1 MNTLLISL
9 LSVCLSAF
17 APEQEPS
24 SAVVEGRIQ
33 NSPSPYLILMDA
45 SGQDTVAIRADGT
58 FRFAR
63 TLDAP
68 RACTFM
74 IPKVQLFHQLW
85 MENGKTTRIGLDA
98 DHVEAISVTGDT
110 EQECTFLNTS
120 EPVLRTFK
128 MPGTKSF
135 AAYTARMEQV
145 RDSLLSV
152 ARRTVDNP
160 LFTAYEERSLRS
172 AIANKQT
179 GFFREL
185 MADGRPVDADADYN
199 RFMDAIDLRDDA
211 LDYGTAFTVTEWKSL
226 CLSRTPERDYRTM
239 IRVLADLP
247 MKPTV
252 KDEVIFSVMRMFIA
266 SGETDGRE
274 ETYRTVLAMVQAESV
289 KQRLGAFYEQD
300 TRMRSD
306 AGRVADFEVMTTD
319 DVRVKFSSVCE
330 KPVIYIDIW
339 STWCAPCCREI
350 PYVARLVEHYKD
362 NPDIEFVS
370 LSIDQNVKN
379 WKAFLA
385 KADHTGWK
393 QYLIPAE
400 AQRAFMNAFAINGI
414 PRFLVIGRDGKIL
427 DSNAPRPSSEGIT
440 EYLNKQIDKAAH

>member
-1 MNTLLISL
+1 MPIYQSASGYTGIEATPLARVGYSDFILSRVYEDDWLPRITSTELLEPVTRCFQEIQIMH
-9 LSVCLSAF
+9 
-17 APEQEPS
+17 APEVAPMRPYVKNQQLVPS
-24 SAVVEGRIQ
+24 
-33 NSPSPYLILMDA
+33 
-45 SGQDTVAIRADGT
+45 TVQT
-58 FRFAR
+58 
-63 TLDAP
+63 
-68 RACTFM
+68 
-74 IPKVQLFHQLW
+74 
-85 MENGKTTRIGLDA
+85 
-98 DHVEAISVTGDT
+98 
-110 EQECTFLNTS
+110 
-120 EPVLRTFK
+120 
-128 MPGTKSF
+128 
-135 AAYTARMEQV
+135 TARSLTINCMAYQDIKFDETDIKMACDRWAPFEEKLLESMYQSYVDSQRTYVLGRMISQV
-145 RDSLLSV
+145 S
-152 ARRTVDNP
+152 P
-160 LFTAYEERSLRS
+160 MTAYND
-172 AIANKQT
+172 A
-179 GFFREL
+179 
-185 MADGRPVDADADYN
+185 GRNHDVDLGIPGQPVH
-199 RFMDAIDLRDDA
+199 
-211 LDYGTAFTVTEWKSL
+211 VTPQNLPK
-226 CLSRTPERDYRTM
+226 
-239 IRVLADLP
+239 VLADLP
-247 MKPTV
+247 MKPAV

-274 ETYRTVLAMVQAESV
+274 ETYRTTLAMVQAESV

-306 AGRVADFEVMTTD
+306 TGRVADFEVMTTD
-319 DVRVKFSSVCE
+319 DARVWFSSVCE

-350 PYVARLVEHYKD
+350 PYVARLVELYKD

-440 EYLNKQIDKAAH
+440 EYLNKQIDKAAR